1 MDDSCARRVEA
12 LLAYQIIDSPAEASF
27 DDIAKLA
34 SDLCK
39 SRFAAISFIE
49 PRRQWFKAAVGLSV
63 RETPISQSFCAH
75 AVAQGSPLIITDAR
89 NDARFCE
96 NELVKSAP
104 HLRFYAGFPLLAS
117 DGIALGALCVM
128 DDRPRPDGLS
138 ASEMSAMAILAD
150 QVEAQLELRRAIIE
164 RDAQVERLSAL
175 ALDLRHLAGHDT
187 LTALP
192 NRSFFVK
199 MLDTAIE
206 DSIQSGASLALMLV
220 DVDHFKQVNDSV
232 GHDAGDALLR
242 SFAANLRSV
251 IRTSDTVARIGGDEF
266 AVLMVNTDPAGHSVK
281 KVLRALELRLAKPTL
296 HRGRSLAVQASI
308 GLAVYPKDASSA
320 EGLVKCSDL
329 ALAEAKT
336 TRNRAVSFAPHLRD
350 DFEQRHLL
358 AARVETSLA
367 AGELSPFYQPKVNLD
382 SGSIIGFEA
391 LMRRHR
397 DGRTLAV
404 PNVFDA
410 DFPDPRLA
418 AKVGLELTN
427 RILDDMKC
435 WVSADVPF
443 GHIAINSCAADFAG
457 DNFAENL
464 LNALAKRCLPASL
477 VELEVT
483 EGVFVGRGASHV
495 ARALNL
501 LSEAGVRIALDDFGT
516 GYASLSHLKQFPV
529 NVLKID
535 RSFVSGIGRSIDD
548 AAIVRAVIGLGRNLG
563 IETVAEG
570 IETREQEAFV
580 RLHGCDVGQGYLYGA
595 AVPAGRILER
605 APLQFAK
612 RAA

>member
-1 MDDSCARRVEA
+1 MDDYCAQRVEA
-12 LLAYQIIDSPAEASF
+12 LLAYQILDSPAESSF
-27 DDIAKLA
+27 DDITRLA
-34 SDLCK
+34 SELCN
-39 SRFAAISFIE
+39 SRFAAISFVE
-49 PRRQWFKAAVGLSV
+49 AGRQWFKSTVGLSV
-63 RETPISQSFCAH
+63 QEMPISQSFCAH
-75 AVAQGSPLIITDAR
+75 AIAQGSPLVISDAR
-89 NDARFCE
+89 KDARFCD
-96 NELVKSAP
+96 NELVKSSP
-104 HLRFYAGFPLLAS
+104 HLRFYAGFLLLAS
-117 DGIALGALCVM
+117 DRTAVGTLCVL
-128 DDRPRPDGLS
+128 DDKPRPDGLS
-138 ASEMSAMAILAD
+138 TPELSALAILAH
-150 QVEAQLELRRAIIE
+150 QVEAQMELRRAIIE

-175 ALDLRHLAGHDT
+175 THDLRHLAGHDT

-192 NRSFFVK
+192 NRALFAK
-199 MLDTAIE
+199 TLDAAIE
-206 DSIQSGASLALMLV
+206 DSLQSGTSFTLV
-220 DVDHFKQVNDSV
+220 LIDVDHFKQVNDSL

-251 IRTSDTVARIGGDEF
+251 VRSSDTVARIGGDEF
-266 AVLMVNTDPAGHSVK
+266 AVLLVGADSGGHCVK
-281 KVLRALELRLAKPTL
+281 NVLRALDRRLAKPIR
-296 HRGRSLAVQASI
+296 HRGRSIAVQASI
-308 GLAVYPKDASSA
+308 GLALYPKDASSA
-320 EGLVKCSDL
+320 QDLVKCSDL

-336 TRNRAVSFAPHLRD
+336 TRNKAVSFAPHLKD
-350 DFEQRHLL
+350 DFEQRHCL
-358 AARVETSLA
+358 AARAETALA

-382 SGSIIGFEA
+382 SGSVIGFEA

-397 DGRTLAV
+397 GGRILET

-418 AKVGLELTN
+418 AKVGLELAN

-435 WVSADVPF
+435 WLSAGIPF

-464 LNALAKRCLPASL
+464 LKELAKRSLPAGL

-529 NVLKID
+529 HVLKID
-535 RSFVSGIGRSIDD
+535 RSFVSGIGRSLDD
-548 AAIVRAVIGLGRNLG
+548 AAIVRAVIGLGLNLG

-570 IETREQEAFV
+570 IETAEQEAFV
-580 RLHGCDVGQGYLYGA
+580 RLHGCNVGQGYLYGA
-595 AVPAGRILER
+595 AVPAGQILDR
-605 APLQFAK
+605 APLHFAK
-612 RAA
+612 QAA